1 MIEAVLPMAEQNIA
15 RWESKTEYM
24 EKEDKLEG
32 DNSNCQRRK
41 MCGNKPHSKTKNSR
55 NGLT

>member
-1 MIEAVLPMAEQNIA
+1 MIETVLPMTEQNIA
-15 RWESKTEYM
+15 RWESKSKYM

-32 DNSNCQRRK
+32 DASNCQRRK
-41 MCGNKPHSKTKNSR
+41 MCGNKPHSKIQNSR